1 MKKHFEENKKFY
13 IGIACGVA
21 LAGITWLI
29 VRERYAAIAQ
39 LGRIGPSTAES
50 SVAVRPLSFFSNRS
64 PIVTV
69 VHSGDRGH
77 PGFRVRNLETGEE
90 FVSQTAA
97 AKAFGISQSNLSN
110 HLNGKYA
117 HAEGLHFERITM
129 AA

>member
-29 VRERYAAIAQ
+29 VRERHAIA
-39 LGRIGPSTAES
+39 LSPIDGLKTAEAS
-50 SVAVRPLSFFSNRS
+50 TTVRPLSFFSNRS

-77 PGFRVRNLETGEE
+77 PGFRVRNLETGDE

-117 HAEGLHFERITM
+117 HAEGLHFERIAM